1 MANEYKETVFSG
13 YNGAIAYIYA
23 HNSCDTIK
31 NLQFPDAEIPS
42 MEIGGS
48 LDVLLLAGELLA
60 IDSSGSW
67 GVRFCCCCLLLL
79 LLFKCM
85 IPHQLSRCPW

>member
-1 MANEYKETVFSG
+1 MFTTVV
-13 YNGAIAYIYA
+13 
-23 HNSCDTIK
+23 TIK
-31 NLQFPDAEIPS
+31 NLQFPAAEIPS

-67 GVRFCCCCLLLL
+67 GVRFCCCVYCCCCCCCL
-79 LLFKCM
+79 
-85 IPHQLSRCPW
+85 SV